1 MGKWM
6 NRLWKKFTCGIV
18 VIMAFTLMLAL
29 VVNSAVV
36 ERYYLHSQSRYLR
49 GVGEQ
54 LERYLSG
61 GMSTE
66 TAIERLE
73 SEEKVLIVY
82 SERAVDRRP
91 DHTTVDMVD
100 DTTEGILDSEAIS
113 NELRDK
119 FRQKGLGF
127 QTFWLWEKDYESA
140 LEHGNKLRLYRQ
152 DKLNYGIL
160 AEYIPT
166 ENGMFAIASI
176 VPDTGEAVGIVN
188 YFLVILCT
196 ASTLL
201 AAVLMYILVRHITNP
216 LKEMEKFSGE
226 ISSHTC
232 HEPLDIHT
240 GDELEA
246 VAESMNRMSRS
257 LEQYQNMLLDKNR
270 QMEELLDNVAHDLK
284 TPISLVGMYAA
295 GIRDGLDDGTF
306 LDTMIRQ
313 NHRMSRLVERLLALS
328 RIGQKEY
335 PEETVE
341 LDRLLAEE
349 IETYDAVLKRRNMS
363 GASDLEIH
371 ASIEPGLTI
380 AGNTGLVSTLFS
392 NLLSNAVQYASGGV
406 IEICLQ
412 QNGSA
417 CRFTI
422 ANQIRQEGL
431 DTERIWEPFFVGD
444 VSRNQSLAGTGLGLA
459 IVKRITDRCGY
470 SAACEE
476 RDGKIWFTVSF

>member
-18 VIMAFTLMLAL
+18 VIMAFTLVLAL

-36 ERYYLHSQSRYLR
+36 EWYYLHSQSRYLR

-54 LERYLSG
+54 LKRYLSE
-61 GMSTE
+61 GMSPE
-66 TAIERLE
+66 AVIERLE
-73 SEEKVLIVY
+73 EEEKVLIVC
-82 SERAVDRRP
+82 SSRAMDSRT
-91 DHTTVDMVD
+91 DHTP
-100 DTTEGILDSEAIS
+100 EGVSDSEAIS
-113 NELRDK
+113 NELRRK

-176 VPDTGEAVGIVN
+176 VPDTGEAVGIIN
-188 YFLVILCT
+188 YFLVILCS
-196 ASTLL
+196 ASSLL

-216 LKEMEKFSGE
+216 LKKMEKFSGE
-226 ISSHTC
+226 ISSRTC

-246 VAESMNRMSRS
+246 VADSMNRMSRS
-257 LEQYQNMLLDKNR
+257 LEQHQKMLMDKNR
-270 QMEELLDNVAHDLK
+270 QMEELLDHVAHDLK

-306 LDTMIRQ
+306 LDTIIRQ
-313 NHRMSRLVERLLALS
+313 NYRMSQLTERLLALS

-335 PEETVE
+335 PKETVE

-349 IETYDAVLKRRNMS
+349 IEAHLAVVERRNMS
-363 GASDLEIH
+363 SASDLKILT
-371 ASIEPGLTI
+371 SIEPGLRI
-380 AGNTGLVSTLFS
+380 VGNAGLVSTIFS
-392 NLLSNAVQYASGGV
+392 NLLTNAVKYASGGV

-412 QNGSA
+412 KSGSA
-417 CRFTI
+417 CQFTI
-422 ANQIRQEGL
+422 ANEIRQEGL
-431 DTERIWEPFFVGD
+431 DTDRIWEPFYVGD
-444 VSRNQSLAGTGLGLA
+444 VSRSQSLTGTGLGLA
-459 IVKRITDRCGY
+459 IVKRITDQCGY
-470 SAACEE
+470 SVACEK
-476 RDGKIWFTVSF
+476 RGGKIWFTVSF

>member
-18 VIMAFTLMLAL
+18 GIMAFTLILAL
-29 VVNSAVV
+29 AVNSAVV
-36 ERYYLHSQSRYLR
+36 ERYYLHRQSRYLR

-54 LERYLSG
+54 LERYLSE
-61 GMSTE
+61 GMSPE
-66 TAIERLE
+66 TVIERLE
-73 SEEKVLIVY
+73 AEEKVLIVY
-82 SERAVDRRP
+82 SERAVDSRP
-91 DHTTVDMVD
+91 NHTPQGD
-100 DTTEGILDSEAIS
+100 LDSEALS
-113 NELRDK
+113 SELREK

-127 QTFWLWEKDYESA
+127 QRFWLWEKDFESA

-166 ENGMFAIASI
+166 ENGMFAIAAI

-188 YFLVILCT
+188 YFLVILCI
-196 ASTLL
+196 ASSLL

-216 LKEMEKFSGE
+216 LKQMEKFSE
-226 ISSHTC
+226 DISSHTC
-232 HEPLDIHT
+232 HELLDIRT
-240 GDELEA
+240 GDELES
-246 VAESMNRMSRS
+246 VADSMNRMSSS

-306 LDTMIRQ
+306 LDTIIRQ
-313 NHRMSRLVERLLALS
+313 NHRMSQLAERLLALS

-335 PEETVE
+335 PSETVE

-349 IETYDAVLKRRNMS
+349 IEAHRAVMERRNMS
-363 GASDLEIH
+363 ADSYLEIH
-371 ASIEPGLTI
+371 TSIQQGLTI
-380 AGNTGLVSTLFS
+380 MGNAGLVSTIFS
-392 NLLSNAVQYASGGV
+392 NLLSNAVKYASCGV
-406 IEICLQ
+406 IDICLQ
-412 QNGSA
+412 KNGSV

-422 ANQIRQEGL
+422 TNQIQQEGL
-431 DTERIWEPFFVGD
+431 DTDRIWEPFYVGD
-444 VSRNQSLAGTGLGLA
+444 SSRNQSLAGTGLGLT
-459 IVKRITDRCGY
+459 IVKRIADRCGY
-470 SAACEE
+470 TAVCEV
-476 RDGKIWFTVSF
+476 RDGIIWFAIIF

>member
-18 VIMAFTLMLAL
+18 VIMAFTLVLAL

-54 LERYLSG
+54 LKRYLSE
-61 GMSTE
+61 GMSPE
-66 TAIERLE
+66 AVIERLE
-73 SEEKVLIVY
+73 EEEKVLIVC
-82 SERAVDRRP
+82 SSRAMDSRT
-91 DHTTVDMVD
+91 DHTP
-100 DTTEGILDSEAIS
+100 EGVSDSEAIS
-113 NELRDK
+113 NELRRK

-176 VPDTGEAVGIVN
+176 VPDTGEAVGIIN
-188 YFLVILCT
+188 YFLVILCS
-196 ASTLL
+196 ASSLL

-216 LKEMEKFSGE
+216 LKKMEKFSGE
-226 ISSHTC
+226 ISSRTC

-246 VAESMNRMSRS
+246 VADSMNRMSRS
-257 LEQYQNMLLDKNR
+257 LEQHQKMLMDKNR
-270 QMEELLDNVAHDLK
+270 QMEELLDHVAHDLK

-306 LDTMIRQ
+306 LDTIIRQ
-313 NHRMSRLVERLLALS
+313 NYRMSQLTERLLALS

-335 PEETVE
+335 PKETVE

-349 IETYDAVLKRRNMS
+349 IEAHLAVVERRNMS
-363 GASDLEIH
+363 SASDLEIFT
-371 ASIEPGLTI
+371 SIEPGLRI
-380 AGNTGLVSTLFS
+380 VGNAGLVSTIFS
-392 NLLSNAVQYASGGV
+392 NLLTNAVKYASGGV

-412 QNGSA
+412 KSGSA
-417 CRFTI
+417 CQFTI

-431 DTERIWEPFFVGD
+431 DTDRIWEPFYVGD
-444 VSRNQSLAGTGLGLA
+444 VSRSQSLTGTGLGLA
-459 IVKRITDRCGY
+459 IVKRITDQCGY
-470 SAACEE
+470 SVACEE
-476 RDGKIWFTVSF
+476 RGGKIWFTVSF